1 MSRAI
6 SLSFRRSSHHR
17 VSAVIDQP
25 DALRWHSTCRSRWNL
40 DQLRPAAK
48 GHEDAWCGNRL
59 QPITA

>member
-25 DALRWHSTCRSRWNL
+25 DALVSQQWC
-40 DQLRPAAK
+40 LRLAVA
-48 GHEDAWCGNRL
+48 GTVVVSL
-59 QPITA
+59 